1 MENKVYPFRVGD
13 LKCAVIRDFSR
24 VGAVRELIAN
34 PQEEVP
40 AEVPTGEET
49 GDYSCLLVQT
59 GEHNVLF
66 DAGLGSRI
74 DYGQGRML
82 TNLRSMDIR
91 PGDVDRMVIT
101 HADGDHIGGILDN
114 SGKPVF
120 SNACYILWEGAW
132 DYWSSSDTFAHWPE
146 DRVNFVRGTYAA
158 IQDRLDL
165 VDAES
170 EFLPGFRLVPA
181 VGHKFDHVAVS
192 ITSRGERLLHIADGA
207 VHPLFLDFPDLYSS
221 FDLKPEQALASK
233 RRLLDRAA
241 AEGAL
246 VFAPHF
252 PFPGLG
258 QVRKKERGWQWLPG
272 PRQPYKAFSGE
283 AQ

>member
-1 MENKVYPFRVGD
+1 MENKVYPFSVGD
-13 LKCAVIRDFSR
+13 LECAVIRDFSR
-24 VGAVRELIAN
+24 VRAVRELIAS

-40 AEVPTGEET
+40 AEVPTGEGT
-49 GDYSCLLVQT
+49 SDYSCLLVQT
-59 GEHNVLF
+59 GKHNVLF

-74 DYGQGRML
+74 DYAEGRML
-82 TNLRSMDIR
+82 TNLRSMDIG

-101 HADGDHIGGILDN
+101 HADGDHIGGILER

-120 SNACYILWEGAW
+120 SNARYVLWEGAW
-132 DYWSSSDTFAHWPE
+132 DYWSSSDPFADWPE

-158 IQDRLDL
+158 IKDRLDL

-192 ITSRGERLLHIADGA
+192 ITSRGESLLHIADGA
-207 VHPLFLDFPDLYSS
+207 VHPLFLDFPDLYSI
-221 FDLKPEQALASK
+221 FDLNPEQALASK
-233 RRLLDRAA
+233 RRLFDWAA

-258 QVRKKERGWQWLPG
+258 QVRKEERGWQWLPG
-272 PRQPYKAFSGE
+272 PRQPSG
-283 AQ
+283 QTWNRS